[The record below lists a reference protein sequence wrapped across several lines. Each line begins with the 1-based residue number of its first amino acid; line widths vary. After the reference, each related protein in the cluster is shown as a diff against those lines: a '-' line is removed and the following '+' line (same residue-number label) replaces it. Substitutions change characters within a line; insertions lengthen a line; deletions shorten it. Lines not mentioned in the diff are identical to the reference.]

1 MDKTILAYAAGLM
14 DGEGSICLIRTN
26 KGGQRAP
33 YLTMSSTSIELVMFM
48 KDNFGGSVCIAQK
61 AKGKHSE
68 AYHWKIGRQGALKV
82 LKLLTPYL
90 KEKEKARRA
99 CLILE
104 NYPALLPKNGYYT
117 PEILDK
123 IRQVEI
129 EFFKNSTK
137 VKM

>member
-1 MDKTILAYAAGLM
+1 VIA
-14 DGEGSICLIRTN
+14 
-26 KGGQRAP
+26 
-33 YLTMSSTSIELVMFM
+33 SSTSIELVMFM

-82 LKLLTPYL
+82 LKLLTPSL

-104 NYPALLPKNGYYT
+104 NYPALLQKNGYYT
-117 PEILDK
+117 PEILEK
-123 IRQVEI
+123 IH
-129 EFFKNSTK
+129 K
-137 VKM
+137 V

>member
-1 MDKTILAYAAGLM
+1 MQKTILAYAAGLI

-48 KDNFGGSVCIAQK
+48 KDHFGGSVCIAQK
-61 AKGKHSE
+61 AKEKHSE
-68 AYHWKIGRQGALKV
+68 AYHWKIGRKGALKV

-99 CLILE
+99 R
-104 NYPALLPKNGYYT
+104 
-117 PEILDK
+117 D
-123 IRQVEI
+123 R
-129 EFFKNSTK
+129 
-137 VKM
+137 